1 MIDRRRFA
9 TVALGLAASLPA
21 AAQWRFAEGTHYVK
35 LPAPVPVP
43 AGGKIDVVEF
53 FWYGC
58 PHCNAFEPTLEAW
71 SKRLPADVALR
82 RVHVAFSALHETH
95 SRLFYSLQ
103 QLGLLEAQHR
113 RVFAAIHQQRLALAN
128 EGEIAD
134 FLQKSGVDRAA
145 FVQAFRSPAV
155 ADAVVQGKRLSD
167 AYQIDGVPALGVA
180 GRWYT
185 SGSLAGGNDRMVQVA
200 DQLIAAARK
209 GG

>member
-9 TVALGLAASLPA
+9 TAALGLAASLPA
-21 AAQWRFAEGTHYVK
+21 AAQWRFVEGTHYVK

-43 AGGKIDVVEF
+43 GGGKVDVIEF

-58 PHCNAFEPTLEAW
+58 PHCHAFEPTLEAW
-71 SKRLPADVALR
+71 SKRLPPDVALR
-82 RVHVAFSALHETH
+82 RMHVAFTPVHEMH
-95 SRLFYSLQ
+95 SRIFYALQ
-103 QLGLLEAQHR
+103 QMGLLEVQHR
-113 RVFAAIHQQRLALAN
+113 RVFAAIHQQRMALAS

-155 ADAVVQGKRLSD
+155 AEGVAQGKRLSD

-200 DQLIAAARK
+200 DQLIATARRS
-209 GG
+209 

>member
-9 TVALGLAASLPA
+9 TVALGLATSLPA
-21 AAQWRFAEGTHYVK
+21 AAQWRFAEGTHFVR
-35 LPAPVPVP
+35 LSSRVPVA

-71 SKRLPADVALR
+71 ARRLPDDVALR
-82 RVHVAFSALHETH
+82 RVHVAFTATHEMH
-95 SRLFYSLQ
+95 SRIFYSLQ
-103 QLGLLEAQHR
+103 QLGQLEAQHR
-113 RVFAAIHQQRLALAN
+113 RVFAAIHQQRLALAR
-128 EGEIAD
+128 EDEIAD
-134 FLQKSGVDRAA
+134 FMQKSGVDRAA

-155 ADAVVQGKRLSD
+155 AAAVDQGKRLSD

-200 DQLIAAARK
+200 DQLIASARK

>member
-1 MIDRRRFA
+1 MIDRRRFT

-21 AAQWRFAEGTHYVK
+21 AAQWRFAEGTHFVK
-35 LPAPVPVP
+35 LPAPLPVP
-43 AGGKIDVVEF
+43 AGKIDVVEF

-58 PHCNAFEPTLEAW
+58 PHCNAFEPTLDAW
-71 SKRLPADVALR
+71 SKRLPPDVALR
-82 RVHVAFSALHETH
+82 RVHVAFTPLHETH
-95 SRLFYSLQ
+95 SRIFYSLQ
-103 QLGLLEAQHR
+103 QLGQLEAQHR

-128 EGEIAD
+128 EAEIAD
-134 FLQKSGVDRAA
+134 FMQKSGVDRAA

-155 ADAVVQGKRLSD
+155 SEGVAQGKRLSD